1 MTLANKITLARIL
14 LVPFFLFALLTPF
27 AHHDLWAALL
37 FFIAAITDVL
47 DGWIARRHNHVSN
60 FGKVFDPIAD
70 KLIVLAALVPLTQ
83 RGAVPV
89 LITIVLI
96 GRELLV
102 GGLRI
107 VAVSAN
113 GRIIS
118 ASWLGKAKTISQ
130 DVAIVLILIR
140 DPILNAITAFPL
152 ETAALYIALVF
163 TIGSTVDY
171 FVRNRSAFMGSGDTV

>member
-1 MTLANKITLARIL
+1 MTLANKITLARIIV
-14 LVPFFLFALLTPF
+14 VPFFLFTLLAPF
-27 AHHDLWAALL
+27 AYHDLWAALL

-47 DGWIARRHNHVSN
+47 DGWIARRQNHVSN

-83 RGAVPV
+83 RGAVHV

-102 GGLRI
+102 SGLRI

-113 GRIIS
+113 GRVIS

-130 DVAIVLILIR
+130 DTAIVLILIR

-152 ETAALYIALVF
+152 ETAALYIALIF
-163 TIGSTVDY
+163 TLWSTVDY
-171 FVRNRSAFMGSGDTV
+171 FIRNRNALAGGRDTI